1 MEKII
6 DACWVSGKSKYFF
19 KKVFSTKNKNT
30 SQNTH
35 PMTPKPT

>member
-1 MEKII
+1 MSIFREKQ
-6 DACWVSGKSKYFF
+6 VFF
-19 KKVFSTKNKNT
+19 KKVFSTENKNT